1 VKSLSSLKS
10 LIAKNLAFIILFV
23 LGLLIPQIT
32 SDQYILHLL
41 ILSFI
46 LATLG
51 ASWDMLAGYG
61 GLFSFGHQ
69 AFYAIGGYASAI
81 ICINYG
87 ASPWLGLLIGGVF
100 ASLASLIISYPVLKL
115 RGPYIALITLAFSL
129 VVFEL
134 IIIFRD
140 LTGGPSGLWGIPEFT
155 SLDLGIAKITFGY
168 ADRTSYYYLAYVL
181 MIISIVLLKIFVES
195 KYGLR
200 LRIIKESEEVAETLG
215 IDTVKYKL
223 MAVLISTFIAGYI
236 GAFYA
241 HYIQLL
247 SPEVTWVSTMLDI
260 VLATMLG
267 GFVTIYGA
275 VVGSV
280 ATIFLKEYLRVL
292 EQWRLVIFGG
302 VLILIVIAAP
312 NGLIKEVIVRVSSLR
327 KRISGKKP

>member
-1 VKSLSSLKS
+1 
-10 LIAKNLAFIILFV
+10 
-23 LGLLIPQIT
+23 
-32 SDQYILHLL
+32 
-41 ILSFI
+41 
-46 LATLG
+46 
-51 ASWDMLAGYG
+51 
-61 GLFSFGHQ
+61 
-69 AFYAIGGYASAI
+69 
-81 ICINYG
+81 
-87 ASPWLGLLIGGVF
+87 
-100 ASLASLIISYPVLKL
+100 
-115 RGPYIALITLAFSL
+115 
-129 VVFEL
+129 
-134 IIIFRD
+134 
-140 LTGGPSGLWGIPEFT
+140 
-155 SLDLGIAKITFGY
+155 
-168 ADRTSYYYLAYVL
+168 

-327 KRISGKKP
+327 KRISGKKS